1 MGLLRDHGLELDPFG
16 VPVHK
21 PVFRFFDMY
30 ADLISRFGTF
40 ITEKG
45 PVDRSPP
52 ERVPHVEFKGLSTAL
67 NYIEMPDRVERV

>member
-30 ADLISRFGTF
+30 ADLISRFGKASKLF
-40 ITEKG
+40 
-45 PVDRSPP
+45 
-52 ERVPHVEFKGLSTAL
+52 
-67 NYIEMPDRVERV
+67 